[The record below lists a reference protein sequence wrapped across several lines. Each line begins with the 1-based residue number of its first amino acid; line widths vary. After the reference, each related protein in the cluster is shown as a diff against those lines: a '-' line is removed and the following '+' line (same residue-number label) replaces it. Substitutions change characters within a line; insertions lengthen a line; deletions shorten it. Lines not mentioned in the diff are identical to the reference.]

1 MAARRDEGGVL
12 GPGDYTPRRPGDEGG
27 TPRPPR
33 PPGTPRPSP
42 NPPPDELDPDQENA
56 YLMLKN
62 MLEEWGLGTLASE
75 VLRLIQDGYTQSQ
88 IPVMLQD
95 TDAYKQRFSG
105 NELRKQQGL
114 AVLSPVE
121 YLATERAYRQVMMN
135 SGLPGGFYDGPE
147 DFAGFIGRDVSAA
160 EVQRRVDEASDSV
173 HRMDAGTRDAIR
185 MWYPEIGDGEL
196 MAWVLDQNRGR
207 DQINRVVHGS
217 RLAGAAR
224 AMGANITK
232 EQAERFGQM
241 SGDNYIQEAQAFG
254 QLAGM
259 GQRLSGFYSGYGY
272 SAEDAAQEVF
282 NNSADAQERRRR
294 LANREEAEFSGVG
307 GSTSD
312 SLKKSSGSY

>member
-1 MAARRDEGGVL
+1 MAFNDIA
-12 GPGDYTPRRPGDEGG
+12 PGEYTPRRPGPGDG
-27 TPRPPR
+27 PYRP
-33 PPGTPRPSP
+33 GQRPSP
-42 NPPPDELDPDQENA
+42 TPTPPPDLDPDQENA
-56 YLMLKN
+56 YIMLKG

-114 AVLSPVE
+114 AVLSPGE

-160 EVQRRVDEASDSV
+160 EVQRRVDEASDSI
-173 HRMDAGTRDAIR
+173 HRMDSGTRDALR

-207 DQINRVVHGS
+207 DQINRVVHGA
-217 RLAGAAR
+217 RMAGAAR
-224 AMGANITK
+224 AAGANITK
-232 EQAERFGQM
+232 EQAERFGRM
-241 SGDNYIQEAQAFG
+241 TTDRYIEESQAFG
-254 QLAGM
+254 QLAGA
-259 GQRLSGFYSGYGY
+259 GERLSSFYRGYDY

-282 NNSADAQERRRR
+282 NQSAEAKERRRR

-307 GSTSD
+307 GATSD
-312 SLKKSSGSY
+312 SLKKNSGSY